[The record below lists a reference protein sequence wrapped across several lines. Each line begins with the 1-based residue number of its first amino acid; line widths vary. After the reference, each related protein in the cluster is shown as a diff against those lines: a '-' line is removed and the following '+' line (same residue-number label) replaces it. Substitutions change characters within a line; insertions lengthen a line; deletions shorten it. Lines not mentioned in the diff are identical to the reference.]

1 MPSPI
6 VPKVV
11 VDTNVV
17 FEGLTQQGGAAG
29 LVVNAWLADMVT
41 VCVSNALAYE
51 YMDVLSRKLSERRW
65 QELQVVLGALLAKA
79 RFITVYYS
87 WRPSSPDKGD
97 DHIIDCAMN
106 AGAAVIT
113 SNTRHFQKA
122 KASLG
127 LEVMTPVELVVRLA
141 EE

>member
-1 MPSPI
+1 MSWSP

-11 VDTNVV
+11 IDTNVL

-29 LVVNAWLADMVT
+29 LIVDAWLAELVT
-41 VCVSNALAYE
+41 VCVSNAMAYE
-51 YMDVLSRKLSERRW
+51 YMDVLSRKLSDRRW
-65 QELQVVLGALLAKA
+65 QELRLVLGILLAKA
-79 RFITVYYS
+79 QFVTVYYS

-97 DHIIDCAMN
+97 EHVIDCAMN

-113 SNTRHFQKA
+113 ANTRHFHNA
-122 KASLG
+122 KVSLG
-127 LEVMTPVELVVRLA
+127 LEVMTPVELVVRLT